1 MANGQTTP
9 KLMGHLRPQAM
20 SSAQPFKGVQVAN
33 HEPYKWSHL
42 WFRVNI
48 LSTELSSMLGSG
60 VCSMSSNWDIV
71 SPSFSC
77 WSQSF
82 PQKMSQV
89 LCSKVQQPSP
99 PVFFIYG
106 ALFLNVLDQRPRSNN
121 TVVSNH
127 FHSVNFFLFSS
138 TRSRDFDGM

>member
-99 PVFFIYG
+99 PVF
-106 ALFLNVLDQRPRSNN
+106 LFMGHYFWMSLINVPGQTIRLFPIISIPSIFFYFRPPDHVISM
-121 TVVSNH
+121 
-127 FHSVNFFLFSS
+127 
-138 TRSRDFDGM
+138 D